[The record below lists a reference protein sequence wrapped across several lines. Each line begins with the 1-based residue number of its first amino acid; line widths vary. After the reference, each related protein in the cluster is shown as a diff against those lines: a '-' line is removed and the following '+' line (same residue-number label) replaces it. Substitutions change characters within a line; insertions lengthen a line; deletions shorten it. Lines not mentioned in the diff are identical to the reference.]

1 MLQKVPVFCDF
12 PLRNRRFGDL
22 IMDNSLPPIQ
32 PFDQHRQLCAE
43 EPGGDT
49 IIGSVAK
56 RTFRVR
62 RFA

>member
-32 PFDQHRQLCAE
+32 PFDQHRQLRAR
-43 EPGGDT
+43 EPGGDA
-49 IIGSVAK
+49 IP
-56 RTFRVR
+56 VR
-62 RFA
+62 GQTNFPRSSRFA